1 MRNVASMLR
10 LKSKLSAKRQCI
22 NAINRRIK
30 MLKIVEFSKISI
42 KMKDCKT
49 FCKTE
54 TASSLEEIIQT
65 LKI

>member
-1 MRNVASMLR
+1 MRNVASMLP
-10 LKSKLSAKRQCI
+10 LKSNLSAKRQCF
-22 NAINRRIK
+22 NAIDRRIK

>member
-30 MLKIVEFSKISI
+30 MLKIVEFSKVSI
-42 KMKDCKT
+42 KMKDYKT
-49 FCKTE
+49 FCKTQI
-54 TASSLEEIIQT
+54 ASSLKEIIQT
-65 LKI
+65 LKS